1 MDILM
6 IVLVIA
12 ILLAFVLLASR
23 RQRGAVTEPGF
34 PYTASR
40 LFSTAERSFL
50 GVLQQAVAGQYEVF
64 AKVRLADLLEVQPG
78 LGRSAAQSAFNRIGS
93 KHADFVICDPSDF
106 RTVAV
111 IELDDA
117 SHRATGRKARD
128 TFFDGAFA
136 AAKIPVFRFAA
147 RASYSLHELRRDL
160 SSILPRPDAAQP
172 NDDPKSD
179 LPKPPK
185 RANPPTPSTRLTP
198 APIDPE
204 SDDALAHDEDFE
216 LAMEGLYDRVVAACP
231 GYKPTG
237 FLRAL
242 RAHGGLG
249 TAQRFLASGPGVQS
263 GLERLAD
270 AGVLHVSMECLV
282 LRFPH
287 LFTPEELRIATERLR
302 SAAAARPH
310 LYTDES
316 SACSQLRHEGD
327 RNQ

>member
-12 ILLAFVLLASR
+12 ILVAFVLLASR
-23 RQRGAVTEPGF
+23 RQRGTVTEPGF

-40 LFSTAERSFL
+40 LFSKAERSFL
-50 GVLQQAVAGQYEVF
+50 GVLQQTLAGQYEVF

-78 LGRSAAQSAFNRIGS
+78 LGRSAAQSALNRISS
-93 KHADFVICDPSDF
+93 KHADFVLCDPNDL

-117 SHRATGRKARD
+117 SHRAAGRKARD

-136 AAKIPVFRFAA
+136 AARIPVLRFAA
-147 RASYSLHELRRDL
+147 RSSYSLHEIRHDL
-160 SSILPRPDAAQP
+160 GSILPSPDPAHPQNDP
-172 NDDPKSD
+172 NPN
-179 LPKPPK
+179 LPKPPT
-185 RANPPTPSTRLTP
+185 RAEPPAPPTHATP
-198 APIDPE
+198 VAIEPE
-204 SDDALAHDEDFE
+204 SEDALASDEDFE

-231 GYKPTG
+231 GYKPTA
-237 FLRAL
+237 FVRAL

-249 TAQRFLASGPGVQS
+249 TAKRFLATGPSVQS
-263 GLERLAD
+263 GLARLAD

-287 LFTPEELRIATERLR
+287 LFTPAELSTATQRLR
-302 SAAAARPH
+302 SAATARPH
-310 LYTDES
+310 LYPDEG
-316 SACSQLRHEGD
+316 SACSQLR
-327 RNQ
+327 